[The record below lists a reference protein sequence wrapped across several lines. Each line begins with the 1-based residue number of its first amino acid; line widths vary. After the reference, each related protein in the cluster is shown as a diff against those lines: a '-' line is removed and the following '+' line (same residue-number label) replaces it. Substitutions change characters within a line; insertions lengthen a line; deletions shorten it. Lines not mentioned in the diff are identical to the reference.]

1 MGASELSGGLS
12 ILVPVFRAGFA
23 VERQLLGGEEAA
35 KGLAFQLGNPESSR
49 PCKHGWVPER
59 SNGLAWKACVP
70 HKGTEGSNPSPSARS
85 LKEVCRFEVGVT
97 NLIR

>member
-1 MGASELSGGLS
+1 MNRKQNA
-12 ILVPVFRAGFA
+12 
-23 VERQLLGGEEAA
+23 QLGGAFG
-35 KGLAFQLGNPESSR
+35 KGLASDGGNPRCFTALLGN
-49 PCKHGWVPER
+49 GWVPER